1 MRAFLFITWLTS
13 FHPIHV
19 SVTDIVLDEQE
30 RELEITMR
38 IFTDDLELSIRNA
51 RKEPELDL
59 LNPGKGRTTE
69 ELVRE
74 YVMQR
79 FSLVI
84 DGKKQMLKFLGIE
97 QETDAIVCYIQ
108 APDVKRW
115 RTMEVTNSVITETYD
130 DQSNLVH
137 LTVKGKVRSH
147 RLTRYQSSGKFLFSD
162 F

>member
-1 MRAFLFITWLTS
+1 M
-13 FHPIHV
+13 
-19 SVTDIVLDEQE
+19 DEQD

-51 RKEPELDL
+51 RKEPDLDL
-59 LNPGKGRTTE
+59 LNPGKGRSTE

-79 FSLVI
+79 FTIML
-84 DGKKQMLKFLGIE
+84 DGKKQNLKFLGIE
-97 QETDAIVCYIQ
+97 TETDAIVCYIQ
-108 APDVKRW
+108 APDVRRW
-115 RTMEVTNSVITETYD
+115 RAMEVTNTVITETYD

-147 RLTRYQSSGKFLFSD
+147 RLTRHQPSGKFLLTD